1 MASCACPQ
9 EWARTREVACLRAGS
24 RSLSRVILGVSVGQ
38 AVDHSPPFLS
48 SHWSVVLP
56 EMVNP
61 SLIALPSGTCNVSAR
76 DFTRITIQYDE
87 VCLQVNKLWDIPAAK
102 PTSQFGMVWMRG
114 QGRVY
119 RVRPL
124 KSGEIWGKLP
134 TGFQLHRPQVRT
146 LDEASQASQAA
157 LSAWLNKPP

>member
-1 MASCACPQ
+1 
-9 EWARTREVACLRAGS
+9 
-24 RSLSRVILGVSVGQ
+24 
-38 AVDHSPPFLS
+38 
-48 SHWSVVLP
+48 
-56 EMVNP
+56 MVNP
-61 SLIALPSGTCNVSAR
+61 SLITLPSGTCNVSAR
-76 DFTRITIQYDE
+76 DFTHITIQYDE

-146 LDEASQASQAA
+146 LDEAS
-157 LSAWLNKPP
+157 LHERPAWLDKPSKQVKPACLGLLAGHHGATSTSRFLIARLQRVRSYGRLLLLSTRS

>member
-1 MASCACPQ
+1 MRLPSGVGTN
-9 EWARTREVACLRAGS
+9 ARSRVSESRKPVFVARDSWSIS
-24 RSLSRVILGVSVGQ
+24 RSGCGSFSAILW
-38 AVDHSPPFLS
+38 

-56 EMVNP
+56 EIVNP

-146 LDEASQASQAA
+146 LDEASQTSQAA